1 MNRRAFL
8 ALPLAARAAS
18 PALAA
23 RLLRTL
29 EALDTIDTHEH
40 LLPESQRVSERAD
53 FFTLASHYAMNDVIS
68 AGLPA
73 EDAKRLESADM
84 LPADK
89 WKLFGPHWEHARFT
103 GYAEALRI
111 AIRDVYGFDTIS
123 AATLPKINDAIAAR
137 NKPGLYEDV
146 LKRRMRLRFAIN
158 DQYWQPKP
166 EPVNREFFALAQ
178 KFDGFVMPISP
189 MGVQR
194 LEKTADASIT
204 SLAALK
210 RAMEKMFELGLKV
223 GMVAVKSTAAYQR
236 DLHFRE
242 VSEADAAAD
251 FERLLKGSDPVP
263 EGYRQLEN
271 RPYRNLADHMFHHLT
286 SLADAHRVPF
296 QIHTGLQAGNGNFV
310 TNSRPTDLTNL
321 FFRFPRVQFDLFH
334 IGYPWW
340 RECAVLA
347 KTFPNVH
354 IDFCWMH
361 IVSPTG
367 ARAALHEMLDSVPA
381 NKIMGYGGD
390 YRYPELSYAHLVIAR
405 RNIARVLS
413 ERVEAGSH
421 SEEDAARI
429 GRWLMADNPAR
440 VFVRRQ
446 P

>member
-1 MNRRAFL
+1 LNRRAFL
-8 ALPLAARAAS
+8 AVPLAAKAAS
-18 PALAA
+18 TALAT
-23 RLLRTL
+23 RLHRSL
-29 EALDTIDTHEH
+29 ESLETIDTHEH
-40 LLPESQRVSERAD
+40 LLPEAQRVSQRSD
-53 FFTLASHYAMNDVIS
+53 FFTLASHYAINDVIS
-68 AGLPA
+68 AGLA
-73 EDAKRLESADM
+73 VEDAKRLESPD
-84 LPADK
+84 LSPSDK
-89 WKLFGPHWEHARFT
+89 WKLFGPYWEHARFT
-103 GYAEALRI
+103 GYGEALRI
-111 AIRDVYGFDTIS
+111 AIRDIYGFETIS

-137 NKPGLYEDV
+137 NKTGLYEDV

-158 DQYWQPKP
+158 DQYWEPKAVA
-166 EPVNREFFALAQ
+166 VNTEFFALAQ
-178 KFDGFVMPISP
+178 KFDGFVMPISAA
-189 MGVQR
+189 GVHR

-204 SLAALK
+204 SLPDLK
-210 RAMEKMFELGLKV
+210 RAMEKMFVHAVKT

-242 VSEADAAAD
+242 VSEAEAAAD
-251 FERLLKGSDPVP
+251 FERLVKDTDPAP
-263 EGYRQLEN
+263 EGYRALEN

-286 SLADAHRVPF
+286 ALADAHRVPF

-321 FFRFPRVQFDLFH
+321 FFRFPRVAFDLFH
-334 IGYPWW
+334 IGYPYW

-367 ARAALHEMLDSVPA
+367 ARTAMHEMLDSVPA

-390 YRYPELSYAHLVIAR
+390 YRYPELSYGHLVIAR
-405 RNIARVLS
+405 RNIARVLA
-413 ERVEAGSH
+413 ERVEAGSN

-440 VFVRRQ
+440 VFARRR
-446 P
+446 